1 MTSKAPSPW
10 LHGAIVAGLLYVS
23 IGYGSAAIDPSV
35 PDRGRFAWRLT
46 AWALSAAVFAAH
58 IGYERVRSGAAP
70 RALATHVAAGV
81 ALGSFLL
88 AGAAM
93 AHAATVA
100 EHAPYWKFMLALV
113 LWPVIT
119 TLPAFV
125 VALAAGAGLA
135 ALRHD

>member
-1 MTSKAPSPW
+1 MTSKTPSPW
-10 LHGAIVAGLLYVS
+10 LHAAIVSGLLYVA

-35 PDRGRFAWRLT
+35 PDRARFLWRLT
-46 AWALSAAVFAAH
+46 AWVLSAAVFAAH
-58 IGYERVRSGAAP
+58 IGYERVRLNAAP
-70 RALATHVAAGV
+70 RALAAHVAAGV
-81 ALGSFLL
+81 ALGAFLL
-88 AGAAM
+88 AGAAT

-113 LWPVIT
+113 LWPVLT
-119 TLPAFV
+119 ALPAFV